1 MRWFALDR
9 ESSLPL
15 IRQIYHAISS
25 QILSGELQAGE
36 KLPSTR
42 ETASELGVSRNVV
55 IEAYEQLTA
64 EGFLLGISGAG
75 TFVAKGSHLTL
86 PTGPHA
92 GSADPEADEPADM
105 AVPEPVTT
113 DDADPID
120 FCLGRPA
127 LDLVPGRTL
136 ARMEYECRT
145 ASSPTSLRGATA
157 EGQPELREA
166 LCAYLW
172 RKRGVECRPEQI
184 VITSG
189 AVQAFSLLSR
199 LIPPGSDILFEDP
212 GLGLARETFQFHGAK
227 IIPLPVDEEGIRVDE
242 LPRTRRPALVFVTPS
257 HQFPLG
263 GCLSIQ
269 RRVAL
274 VEWAREMD
282 CLVVEDDYESE
293 FRYDVGPVSAIQRLD
308 PGNVAYVG
316 TFSKIL
322 FPTLRLGYLVLPPRL
337 VESCVTARR
346 MADRYG
352 APTPQS
358 AMARFMAE
366 GLLDRHIAR
375 MRKTYRHRRDAL
387 IAALEEAFPGK
398 VEILGRTTGL
408 HITAAFE
415 GVPFDRPLL
424 DSIRCAGVIL
434 HPIEDFAIVKGRH
447 PHRVAM
453 GYSHLDIPLIQ
464 EGVARIARVLS
475 ACHP

>member
-1 MRWFALDR
+1 MRWFTLDR
-9 ESSLPL
+9 DSTRPL
-15 IRQIYHAISS
+15 IRQIYHEISS

-42 ETASELGVSRNVV
+42 ETAAELGVSRNVV
-55 IEAYEQLTA
+55 LEAYEQLTA

-75 TFVAKGSHLTL
+75 TFVAKGSHLIL
-86 PTGPHA
+86 PTGPQA
-92 GSADPEADEPADM
+92 GSADHEAGEPADM

-136 ARMEYECRT
+136 ARMEYECRMT
-145 ASSPTSLRGATA
+145 SSPTSLRGATA

-189 AVQAFSLLSR
+189 AVQGFALLSR

-212 GLGLARETFQFHGAK
+212 GHRLARETFQFHGAR
-227 IIPLPVDEEGIRVDE
+227 IMPLPVDEEGIRVDE
-242 LPRTRRPALVFVTPS
+242 LPRAGRPALVFVTPS

-269 RRVAL
+269 RRIAL

-337 VESCVTARR
+337 VETCVAARR
-346 MADRYG
+346 MSDRYG

-387 IAALEEAFPGK
+387 ITALEEAFPGQ

-408 HITAAFE
+408 HITASFA
-415 GVPFDRPLL
+415 GVSFDCPRME
-424 DSIRCAGVIL
+424 SVRREGVIL

-464 EGVARIARVLS
+464 EGVARMNRGLS
-475 ACHP
+475 TSPR

>member
-1 MRWFALDR
+1 MHWFALDR
-9 ESSLPL
+9 ESPLPL

-86 PTGPHA
+86 PTNLPA
-92 GSADPEADEPADM
+92 GSMEADAPAVTAS
-105 AVPEPVTT
+105 AVPRPRTG
-113 DDADPID
+113 DDAEPID

-127 LDLVPGRTL
+127 LDLVPSRTL
-136 ARMEYECRT
+136 ARMEYECRV
-145 ASSPTSLRGATA
+145 ASSPNALRGATA

-172 RKRGVECRPEQI
+172 RKRGVECTPEQI

-189 AVQAFSLLSR
+189 AVQGFALLSR

-212 GLGLARETFQFHGAK
+212 GHRLARETFQFHGAR
-227 IIPLPVDEEGIRVDE
+227 IMPLPVDEEGIRVDD
-242 LPRTRRPALVFVTPS
+242 LPQARQPALVFVTPS

-274 VEWAREMD
+274 VEWARRMD

-308 PGNVAYVG
+308 PGNVVYVG

-322 FPTLRLGYLVLPPRL
+322 FPTIRLGYLVVPPRL
-337 VESCVTARR
+337 VETCVAARR
-346 MADRYG
+346 MSDRYG
-352 APTPQS
+352 APNPQS
-358 AMARFMAE
+358 AMARFVAE

-375 MRKTYRHRRDAL
+375 MRKIYRHRRDAL
-387 IAALEEAFPGK
+387 IAALEQAFPGQ

-408 HITAAFE
+408 HITASFA
-415 GVPFDRPLL
+415 GVSFDHPRME
-424 DSIRCAGVIL
+424 SIRREGVIL

-464 EGVARIARVLS
+464 EGVSRMKRVLS
-475 ACHP
+475 TSPR